1 MVRSTPVSFSLAQR
15 ILHWIMAALI
25 IFNLLATDAMEEYA
39 RVFFGGQAP
48 TPDQVSAANIHAY
61 VGITI
66 LALAIIRL
74 CLRLVQGVPPEPKE
88 EPALLRFAA
97 KLGHWAFYALF
108 FVMPFA
114 GIGAYYFGNKT
125 AAFAH
130 AGPMKLLM
138 WVLIVTHILG
148 ALVHHF
154 YWKTDVLKR
163 MTSGV
168 S

>member
-1 MVRSTPVSFSLAQR
+1 MVRATPVSFSLPQR
-15 ILHWIMAALI
+15 VLHWLMALLI
-25 IFNLLATDAMEEYA
+25 LFNLLFTDAVEVWGIE
-39 RVFFGGQAP
+39 FFGGRTP
-48 TPDQVSAANIHAY
+48 TPEQVNAANIHAY

-66 LALAIIRL
+66 LVLAAIRL
-74 CLRLVQGVPPEPKE
+74 CLRFIQGVPPEPKE
-88 EPALLRFAA
+88 EPALLRFVARLA
-97 KLGHWAFYALF
+97 HWAFYAMF

-114 GIGAYYFGNKT
+114 GIGAYYFGNST

-130 AGPMKLLM
+130 IGPMKTIM
-138 WVLIVTHILG
+138 WVLIVGHILG

-168 S
+168 R

>member
-1 MVRSTPVSFSLAQR
+1 MTHSTLVSFSLAQR

-25 IFNLLATDAMEEYA
+25 VFNLLVTDAMEEYA
-39 RVFFGGQAP
+39 NVFFGGRTS
-48 TPDQVSAANIHAY
+48 TPDQVNAANIHAY

-66 LALAIIRL
+66 LVLAIIRL
-74 CLRLVQGVPPEPKE
+74 CLRLIQGVPAEPKE
-88 EPALLRFAA
+88 EPALLRFVA
-97 KLGHWAFYALF
+97 KTSHWAFYALF

-130 AGPMKLLM
+130 AGPMKLVM
-138 WVLIVTHILG
+138 WALIAAHILG
-148 ALVHHF
+148 ALVHQF
-154 YWKTDVLKR
+154 YWKTDVVKR

-168 S
+168 R